1 MANTL
6 RKGAAQLKELA
17 GTAKQVTKEEAVPP
31 KKQEK
36 KKNTDAAD
44 SKSTVLIGAHFPRI
58 VRRSLAQLQAD
69 PRNDGKKI
77 NDLLAEALNDL
88 FAKYNVPQTAYIE
101 RSSSENIEE

>member
-6 RKGAAQLKELA
+6 KKGAAQLKELA
-17 GTAKQVTKEEAVPP
+17 GTAQPIIQNKAAVKPENP
-31 KKQEK
+31 KKTRE
-36 KKNTDAAD
+36 TVD

-69 PRNDGKKI
+69 PRNDGKKL

-88 FAKYNVPQTAYIE
+88 FAKYNVPQTAYFDRTSGE
-101 RSSSENIEE
+101 